1 MAILALAGCGVRREV
16 AGPGR
21 CGEPADRVVEMATE
35 EVGAPATLEDLTER
49 SGLVATGTVAS
60 VTEGSVVGPGGSEL
74 RQALVSLDVDGV
86 WKGSAPDGV
95 VVAVD
100 GWVAGDDGWQEVIL
114 DGQCLPEPGEEYVL
128 FLVDAG
134 GRYGA
139 THFLTSR
146 SGILQV
152 NEGFVVANVR
162 RSLARSLHGMEIGEL
177 ETAVRAA
184 TPAG

>member
-1 MAILALAGCGVRREV
+1 V
-16 AGPGR
+16 AGPAV

-35 EVGAPATLEDLTER
+35 EVGAPVTLDDLTER
-49 SGLVATGTVAS
+49 SGLVATGLVGS

-74 RQALVSLDVDGV
+74 RQALVSFDLDEV
-86 WKGSAPDGV
+86 WKGSAPDGML
-95 VVAVD
+95 VAVD
-100 GWVAGDDGWQEVIL
+100 GWVAGDDGWREVIL

-139 THFLTSR
+139 THFLTAR

-162 RSLARSLHGMEIGEL
+162 RPLARSLHGMAVEDL
-177 ETAVRAA
+177 ESAVRAA
-184 TPAG
+184 TAPG